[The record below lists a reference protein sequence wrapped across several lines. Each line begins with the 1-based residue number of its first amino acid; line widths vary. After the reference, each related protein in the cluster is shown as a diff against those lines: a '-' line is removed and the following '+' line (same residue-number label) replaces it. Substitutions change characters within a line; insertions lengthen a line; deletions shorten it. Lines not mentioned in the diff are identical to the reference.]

1 MFALNQLPALKQG
14 FPDVC
19 LTPMGP
25 LLVPMPYPNMAQEVM
40 GTPAP
45 MNIFIGGAPVHN
57 MATVIGL
64 SMGDLPGVSGVA
76 SGLVLGPQ
84 TTLVNATT
92 FLTGA
97 LPTQR
102 LGSMGI
108 SNLCNVVSVACTPN
122 QTRVLLLCA

>member
-1 MFALNQLPALKQG
+1 MFALNQLPALKLG

-19 LTPMGP
+19 LTPVGP
-25 LLVPMPYPNMAQEVM
+25 ALVPVPYANLAQEAL

-45 MNIFIGGAPVHN
+45 LHILVGGAPVHH
-57 MATVIGL
+57 MATVIGA
-64 SMGDLPGVSGVA
+64 SMGDLPGVAGVA

-84 TTLVNATT
+84 TSLTNANT

-102 LGSMGI
+102 LGSTGL
-108 SNLCNVVSVACTPN
+108 SNLCNALSVACVPN
-122 QTRVLLLCA
+122 QVKVLLLCA